1 MESLADTR
9 PLKNNVK
16 FLKPGH
22 HVSCKDGK
30 HMVAN
35 TFLSFSRTHWFSHS
49 YNDHMQ

>member
-9 PLKNNVK
+9 PLKNNIK

-22 HVSCKDGK
+22 YVSCKDGK

-35 TFLSFSRTHWFSHS
+35 TFLRFSPRSTEGRDVRPKS
-49 YNDHMQ
+49 